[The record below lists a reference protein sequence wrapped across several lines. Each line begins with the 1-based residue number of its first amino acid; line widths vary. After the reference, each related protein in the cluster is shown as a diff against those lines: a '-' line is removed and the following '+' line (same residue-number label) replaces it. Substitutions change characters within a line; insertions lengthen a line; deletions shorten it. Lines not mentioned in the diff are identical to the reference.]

1 MEELVPIV
9 GKLAEKYTSHESTS
23 ITYEKAE
30 QLMGAVLYCI
40 HELWESSGNA
50 PSLNKKLSAQRAY
63 EMGAAYVREK
73 TGKALDLYNRI
84 LPEFCHYENKCLY
97 DTFVKGIPEFFKW
110 YDVQFEPQNTI
121 LTLDYPLLKDISEY
135 TGIDKI
141 FEFIKAIGLEQ
152 KFLKLFPAGYVIN
165 ILSKDNRNWQESMDN
180 ICEIVFKENKWLDCL
195 FIDEVQFLT
204 EEHIKQLWTLAH
216 KYNIDVYCYGLKLDY
231 KNELFPASKQLLI
244 LADTVE
250 EIKSKCCHC
259 VKKATTH
266 LRYVNGKVVK
276 SGESIHIDKIN
287 PSDEKYESVC
297 QDCWNR
303 IK

>member
-1 MEELVPIV
+1 MDYEMEELVPIV
-9 GKLAEKYTSHESTS
+9 GKLAEKYISHESTS

-63 EMGAAYVREK
+63 EMGAAYVRDK

-180 ICEIVFKENKWLDCL
+180 ICEIVFIHVIGHIILGKS
-195 FIDEVQFLT
+195 LT
-204 EEHIKQLWTLAH
+204 VIELEEDDYSYMQKIFKQATLEDIKKQLTTALEIFIKNYYENDRELLNYLSGAISGIVVRL
-216 KYNIDVYCYGLKLDY
+216 KNAADNKVLGNI
-231 KNELFPASKQLLI
+231 I
-244 LADTVE
+244 
-250 EIKSKCCHC
+250 
-259 VKKATTH
+259 
-266 LRYVNGKVVK
+266 
-276 SGESIHIDKIN
+276 
-287 PSDEKYESVC
+287 
-297 QDCWNR
+297 
-303 IK
+303 

>member
-1 MEELVPIV
+1 MDYEMEELVPIV

-63 EMGAAYVREK
+63 EMGAAYVRDK
-73 TGKALDLYNRI
+73 TGKALDLYNRILRI

-180 ICEIVFKENKWLDCL
+180 ICEIVFIHVIGHIILGKS
-195 FIDEVQFLT
+195 LT
-204 EEHIKQLWTLAH
+204 VIELEEDDYSYMQKIFKQATLEDIKKQLTTALEIFIKNYYENDRELLNYLSGAISGIVVRL
-216 KYNIDVYCYGLKLDY
+216 KNAADNKVLGNI
-231 KNELFPASKQLLI
+231 I
-244 LADTVE
+244 
-250 EIKSKCCHC
+250 
-259 VKKATTH
+259 
-266 LRYVNGKVVK
+266 
-276 SGESIHIDKIN
+276 
-287 PSDEKYESVC
+287 
-297 QDCWNR
+297 
-303 IK
+303 

>member
-1 MEELVPIV
+1 MDYEMEELVPIV

-63 EMGAAYVREK
+63 EMGAAYVRDK

-110 YDVQFEPQNTI
+110 YDIQFEPQNTI

-141 FEFIKAIGLEQ
+141 FEFIKSIGLEQ

-180 ICEIVFKENKWLDCL
+180 ICEIVFTHVIGHIMLGKSLTVIELKETDYFYMQEMFEQIALEDIKKHLEVTLEIYIKNYYENDRELLNYLSGAISGIVVRLKNAADNKVLG
-195 FIDEVQFLT
+195 
-204 EEHIKQLWTLAH
+204 
-216 KYNIDVYCYGLKLDY
+216 NI
-231 KNELFPASKQLLI
+231 I
-244 LADTVE
+244 
-250 EIKSKCCHC
+250 
-259 VKKATTH
+259 
-266 LRYVNGKVVK
+266 
-276 SGESIHIDKIN
+276 
-287 PSDEKYESVC
+287 
-297 QDCWNR
+297 
-303 IK
+303 

>member
-1 MEELVPIV
+1 MDYEMEELVPIV

-30 QLMGAVLYCI
+30 QLMGTVLYCI

-110 YDVQFEPQNTI
+110 YDIQFEPQNTI

-141 FEFIKAIGLEQ
+141 FEFIKSIGLEQ

-180 ICEIVFKENKWLDCL
+180 ICEIVFTHVIGHIMLGKSLTVIELKETDYFYMQEMFEQIALEDIKKHLEVTLEIYIKNYYENDRELLNYLSGAISGIVVRLKNAADNKVLG
-195 FIDEVQFLT
+195 
-204 EEHIKQLWTLAH
+204 
-216 KYNIDVYCYGLKLDY
+216 NI
-231 KNELFPASKQLLI
+231 I
-244 LADTVE
+244 
-250 EIKSKCCHC
+250 
-259 VKKATTH
+259 
-266 LRYVNGKVVK
+266 
-276 SGESIHIDKIN
+276 
-287 PSDEKYESVC
+287 
-297 QDCWNR
+297 
-303 IK
+303 

>member
-1 MEELVPIV
+1 MDYEMEELVPIV

-50 PSLNKKLSAQRAY
+50 PSLNEKIPAQRAY
-63 EMGAAYVREK
+63 EIGAEYVEK
-73 TGKALDLYNRI
+73 KTEEALDLYNRI

-180 ICEIVFKENKWLDCL
+180 ICEIVFIHVIGHIILGKS
-195 FIDEVQFLT
+195 LT
-204 EEHIKQLWTLAH
+204 VIELEEDDYSYMQKIFKQATLEDIKKQLTTALEIFIKNYYENDRELLNYLSGAISGIVVRL
-216 KYNIDVYCYGLKLDY
+216 KNAADNKVLGNI
-231 KNELFPASKQLLI
+231 I
-244 LADTVE
+244 
-250 EIKSKCCHC
+250 
-259 VKKATTH
+259 
-266 LRYVNGKVVK
+266 
-276 SGESIHIDKIN
+276 
-287 PSDEKYESVC
+287 
-297 QDCWNR
+297 
-303 IK
+303 

>member
-50 PSLNKKLSAQRAY
+50 PSLNKKLSVQRAY
-63 EMGAAYVREK
+63 EMGAAYVRDK

-180 ICEIVFKENKWLDCL
+180 ICEIVFIHVIGHIILGKS
-195 FIDEVQFLT
+195 LT
-204 EEHIKQLWTLAH
+204 VIELEEDDYSYMQKIFKQATLEDIKKQLTTALEIFIKNYYENDRELLNYLSGAISGIVVRL
-216 KYNIDVYCYGLKLDY
+216 KNAADNKVLGNI
-231 KNELFPASKQLLI
+231 I
-244 LADTVE
+244 
-250 EIKSKCCHC
+250 
-259 VKKATTH
+259 
-266 LRYVNGKVVK
+266 
-276 SGESIHIDKIN
+276 
-287 PSDEKYESVC
+287 
-297 QDCWNR
+297 
-303 IK
+303 

>member
-1 MEELVPIV
+1 MDYEMEELVPIV

-180 ICEIVFKENKWLDCL
+180 ICEIVFIHVIGHIMLGKSLTVIELKETDYFYMQEMFEQIALEDIKKHLEVTLEIYIKNYYENDRELLNYLSGAISGIVVRLKNAADNKVLG
-195 FIDEVQFLT
+195 
-204 EEHIKQLWTLAH
+204 
-216 KYNIDVYCYGLKLDY
+216 NI
-231 KNELFPASKQLLI
+231 I
-244 LADTVE
+244 
-250 EIKSKCCHC
+250 
-259 VKKATTH
+259 
-266 LRYVNGKVVK
+266 
-276 SGESIHIDKIN
+276 
-287 PSDEKYESVC
+287 
-297 QDCWNR
+297 
-303 IK
+303 

>member
-1 MEELVPIV
+1 MDYEMEELVPIV

-110 YDVQFEPQNTI
+110 YDIQFEPQNTI

-141 FEFIKAIGLEQ
+141 FEFIKSIGLEQ
-152 KFLKLFPAGYVIN
+152 KFLKIFPAGYVIN

-180 ICEIVFKENKWLDCL
+180 ICEIVFTHVIGHIMLGKSLTVIELKETDYFYMQEMFEQIALEDIKKHL
-195 FIDEVQFLT
+195 EVTL
-204 EEHIKQLWTLAH
+204 EIYIKNYYENDRELLNYLSGAISGIVVRLKNAADNQVLG
-216 KYNIDVYCYGLKLDY
+216 NI
-231 KNELFPASKQLLI
+231 I
-244 LADTVE
+244 
-250 EIKSKCCHC
+250 
-259 VKKATTH
+259 
-266 LRYVNGKVVK
+266 
-276 SGESIHIDKIN
+276 
-287 PSDEKYESVC
+287 
-297 QDCWNR
+297 
-303 IK
+303 

>member
-1 MEELVPIV
+1 MDYEMEELVPIV

-84 LPEFCHYENKCLY
+84 LPKFCHYENKCLY

-110 YDVQFEPQNTI
+110 YDIQFEPQNTI

-141 FEFIKAIGLEQ
+141 FEFIKSIGLEQ

-180 ICEIVFKENKWLDCL
+180 ICEIVFTHVIGHIMLGKSLTVIEMKETDYFYMQEMFEQIALEDIKKHLEVTLEIYIKNYYENDRELLNYLSGAISGIVVRLKNAADNKVLGNM
-195 FIDEVQFLT
+195 I
-204 EEHIKQLWTLAH
+204 
-216 KYNIDVYCYGLKLDY
+216 
-231 KNELFPASKQLLI
+231 
-244 LADTVE
+244 
-250 EIKSKCCHC
+250 
-259 VKKATTH
+259 
-266 LRYVNGKVVK
+266 
-276 SGESIHIDKIN
+276 
-287 PSDEKYESVC
+287 
-297 QDCWNR
+297 
-303 IK
+303 

>member
-1 MEELVPIV
+1 MDYEMEELVPIV

-110 YDVQFEPQNTI
+110 YDIQFEPQNTI

-180 ICEIVFKENKWLDCL
+180 ICEIVFIHVIGHIILGKSLTVIELEEDDYSYMQKIFKQATLEDIKKLLTTALEIYIKNYYENDRELLNYLSGAISGIVVRLKNAADNKVLG
-195 FIDEVQFLT
+195 
-204 EEHIKQLWTLAH
+204 
-216 KYNIDVYCYGLKLDY
+216 NI
-231 KNELFPASKQLLI
+231 I
-244 LADTVE
+244 
-250 EIKSKCCHC
+250 
-259 VKKATTH
+259 
-266 LRYVNGKVVK
+266 
-276 SGESIHIDKIN
+276 
-287 PSDEKYESVC
+287 
-297 QDCWNR
+297 
-303 IK
+303 

>member
-1 MEELVPIV
+1 MDYEMEELVTIV

-180 ICEIVFKENKWLDCL
+180 ICEIVFIHVIGHIILGKS
-195 FIDEVQFLT
+195 LT
-204 EEHIKQLWTLAH
+204 VIELEEDDYSYMQKIFKQATLEDIKKQLTTALEIFIKNYYENDRELLNYLSGAISGIVVRL
-216 KYNIDVYCYGLKLDY
+216 KNAADNKVLGNI
-231 KNELFPASKQLLI
+231 I
-244 LADTVE
+244 
-250 EIKSKCCHC
+250 
-259 VKKATTH
+259 
-266 LRYVNGKVVK
+266 
-276 SGESIHIDKIN
+276 
-287 PSDEKYESVC
+287 
-297 QDCWNR
+297 
-303 IK
+303 

>member
-1 MEELVPIV
+1 MDYEMEELVPIV

-121 LTLDYPLLKDISEY
+121 LTLGYPLLKDISEY

-141 FEFIKAIGLEQ
+141 FEFIKSIGLEQ

-180 ICEIVFKENKWLDCL
+180 ICEIVFIHVIGHIILGKS
-195 FIDEVQFLT
+195 LT
-204 EEHIKQLWTLAH
+204 VIELEEDDYSYMQKIFKQATLEDIKKQLTTALEIFIKNYYENDRELLNYLSGAISGIVVRL
-216 KYNIDVYCYGLKLDY
+216 KNAADNKVLGNI
-231 KNELFPASKQLLI
+231 I
-244 LADTVE
+244 
-250 EIKSKCCHC
+250 
-259 VKKATTH
+259 
-266 LRYVNGKVVK
+266 
-276 SGESIHIDKIN
+276 
-287 PSDEKYESVC
+287 
-297 QDCWNR
+297 
-303 IK
+303 

>member
-1 MEELVPIV
+1 MDYEMEELVPIV

-63 EMGAAYVREK
+63 EMCAAYVREK

-110 YDVQFEPQNTI
+110 YDIQFEPQNTI

-141 FEFIKAIGLEQ
+141 FEFIKSIGLEQ

-180 ICEIVFKENKWLDCL
+180 ICEIVFIHVIGHIILGKSLTVIELEEADYFYMQEMFEQTDLEDIKKHLEAAFEIFIKNYYENDRELL
-195 FIDEVQFLT
+195 NYLSEYIGGIV
-204 EEHIKQLWTLAH
+204 AR
-216 KYNIDVYCYGLKLDY
+216 LK
-231 KNELFPASKQLLI
+231 NA
-244 LADTVE
+244 ADNKV
-250 EIKSKCCHC
+250 
-259 VKKATTH
+259 
-266 LRYVNGKVVK
+266 LRNM
-276 SGESIHIDKIN
+276 I
-287 PSDEKYESVC
+287 
-297 QDCWNR
+297 
-303 IK
+303 

>member
-1 MEELVPIV
+1 MDYEMEELVPIV

-110 YDVQFEPQNTI
+110 YDIQFEPQNTI
-121 LTLDYPLLKDISEY
+121 LTLDYPLLKDFSEY

-141 FEFIKAIGLEQ
+141 FEFIKSIGLEQ

-180 ICEIVFKENKWLDCL
+180 ICEIVFTHVIGHIMLGKSLTVIELKETDYFYMQEMFEQIALEDIKKHLEVTLEIYIKNYYENDRELLNYLSGAISGIVVRLKNAADNKVLG
-195 FIDEVQFLT
+195 
-204 EEHIKQLWTLAH
+204 
-216 KYNIDVYCYGLKLDY
+216 NI
-231 KNELFPASKQLLI
+231 I
-244 LADTVE
+244 
-250 EIKSKCCHC
+250 
-259 VKKATTH
+259 
-266 LRYVNGKVVK
+266 
-276 SGESIHIDKIN
+276 
-287 PSDEKYESVC
+287 
-297 QDCWNR
+297 
-303 IK
+303 

>member
-1 MEELVPIV
+1 MDYEMEELVPIV

-63 EMGAAYVREK
+63 EMGAAYVRDK

-152 KFLKLFPAGYVIN
+152 IFLKLFPAGYVIN

-180 ICEIVFKENKWLDCL
+180 ICEIVFIHVIGHIILGKS
-195 FIDEVQFLT
+195 LT
-204 EEHIKQLWTLAH
+204 VIELEEDDYSYMQKIFKQATLEDIKKQLTTALEIFIKNYYENDRELLNYLSGAISGIVFRL
-216 KYNIDVYCYGLKLDY
+216 KNAADNQVLRNI
-231 KNELFPASKQLLI
+231 
-244 LADTVE
+244 
-250 EIKSKCCHC
+250 
-259 VKKATTH
+259 
-266 LRYVNGKVVK
+266 
-276 SGESIHIDKIN
+276 
-287 PSDEKYESVC
+287 
-297 QDCWNR
+297 
-303 IK
+303 

>member
-1 MEELVPIV
+1 MDYEMEELVPIV

-110 YDVQFEPQNTI
+110 YDIQFEPQNTI

-180 ICEIVFKENKWLDCL
+180 ICEIVFIHVIGHIILGKS
-195 FIDEVQFLT
+195 LT
-204 EEHIKQLWTLAH
+204 VIELEEDDYSYMQKIFKQATLEDIKKQLTTALEIFIKNYYENDRELLNYLSGAISGIVVRL
-216 KYNIDVYCYGLKLDY
+216 KNAADNKVLGNI
-231 KNELFPASKQLLI
+231 I
-244 LADTVE
+244 
-250 EIKSKCCHC
+250 
-259 VKKATTH
+259 
-266 LRYVNGKVVK
+266 
-276 SGESIHIDKIN
+276 
-287 PSDEKYESVC
+287 
-297 QDCWNR
+297 
-303 IK
+303 

>member
-1 MEELVPIV
+1 MDYEMEELVPIV

-141 FEFIKAIGLEQ
+141 FEFIKSIGLEQ

-180 ICEIVFKENKWLDCL
+180 ICEIVFIHVIGHIILGKS
-195 FIDEVQFLT
+195 LT
-204 EEHIKQLWTLAH
+204 VIELEEDDYSYMQKIFKQATLEDIKKQLTTALEIFIKNYYENDRELLNYLSGAISGIVVRL
-216 KYNIDVYCYGLKLDY
+216 KNAADNKVLGNI
-231 KNELFPASKQLLI
+231 I
-244 LADTVE
+244 
-250 EIKSKCCHC
+250 
-259 VKKATTH
+259 
-266 LRYVNGKVVK
+266 
-276 SGESIHIDKIN
+276 
-287 PSDEKYESVC
+287 
-297 QDCWNR
+297 
-303 IK
+303 

>member
-1 MEELVPIV
+1 MDYEMEELVPIV

-50 PSLNKKLSAQRAY
+50 PSLNKKLSVQRAY

-110 YDVQFEPQNTI
+110 YDIQFEPQNTI

-141 FEFIKAIGLEQ
+141 FEFIKSIGLEQ

-180 ICEIVFKENKWLDCL
+180 ICEIVF
-195 FIDEVQFLT
+195 IHVIG
-204 EEHIKQLWTLAH
+204 HI
-216 KYNIDVYCYGLKLDY
+216 
-231 KNELFPASKQLLI
+231 I
-244 LADTVE
+244 L
-250 EIKSKCCHC
+250 
-259 VKKATTH
+259 
-266 LRYVNGKVVK
+266 GK
-276 SGESIHIDKIN
+276 
-287 PSDEKYESVC
+287 
-297 QDCWNR
+297 
-303 IK
+303 

>member
-1 MEELVPIV
+1 MDYEMEELVPIV

-63 EMGAAYVREK
+63 EMGAAYVRDK

-84 LPEFCHYENKCLY
+84 LPEFWHYENKCLY

-180 ICEIVFKENKWLDCL
+180 ICEIVFIHVIGHIILGKS
-195 FIDEVQFLT
+195 LT
-204 EEHIKQLWTLAH
+204 VIELEEDDYSYMQKIFKQATLEDIKKQLTTALEIFIKNYYENDRELLNYLSGAISGIVVRL
-216 KYNIDVYCYGLKLDY
+216 KNAADNKVLGNI
-231 KNELFPASKQLLI
+231 I
-244 LADTVE
+244 
-250 EIKSKCCHC
+250 
-259 VKKATTH
+259 
-266 LRYVNGKVVK
+266 
-276 SGESIHIDKIN
+276 
-287 PSDEKYESVC
+287 
-297 QDCWNR
+297 
-303 IK
+303 

>member
-1 MEELVPIV
+1 MDYEMEELVPIV

-110 YDVQFEPQNTI
+110 YDIQFEPQNTI
-121 LTLDYPLLKDISEY
+121 LTLDYPVLKDISGY
-135 TGIDKI
+135 AGIDKI
-141 FEFIKAIGLEQ
+141 FEYIKCIGLEQ
-152 KFLKLFPAGYVIN
+152 KFLKSFPAGYVTN
-165 ILSKDNRNWQESMDN
+165 ILFKIDRNWKESMDN
-180 ICEIVFKENKWLDCL
+180 ICETVFTYVTGHILTGKSLVEFELEQTDYLYMQEL
-195 FIDEVQFLT
+195 FIQVALGD
-204 EEHIKQLWTLAH
+204 IKKRLESALEIIIKNYYEDDRELLNYLSSA
-216 KYNIDVYCYGLKLDY
+216 IGGIVVRLKNAADNKVLD
-231 KNELFPASKQLLI
+231 SMI
-244 LADTVE
+244 
-250 EIKSKCCHC
+250 
-259 VKKATTH
+259 
-266 LRYVNGKVVK
+266 
-276 SGESIHIDKIN
+276 
-287 PSDEKYESVC
+287 
-297 QDCWNR
+297 
-303 IK
+303 

>member
-1 MEELVPIV
+1 MDYEMEELVPIV
-9 GKLAEKYTSHESTS
+9 GKVAEKYTSHESTS

-63 EMGAAYVREK
+63 EMGAAYVRDK

-110 YDVQFEPQNTI
+110 YDIQFEPQNTI

-180 ICEIVFKENKWLDCL
+180 ICEIVFIHVIGHIILGKS
-195 FIDEVQFLT
+195 LT
-204 EEHIKQLWTLAH
+204 VIELEEDDYSYMQKIFKQATLEDIKKQLTTALEIFIKNYYENDRELLNYLSGAISGIVVRL
-216 KYNIDVYCYGLKLDY
+216 KNAADNKVLGNI
-231 KNELFPASKQLLI
+231 I
-244 LADTVE
+244 
-250 EIKSKCCHC
+250 
-259 VKKATTH
+259 
-266 LRYVNGKVVK
+266 
-276 SGESIHIDKIN
+276 
-287 PSDEKYESVC
+287 
-297 QDCWNR
+297 
-303 IK
+303 

>member
-1 MEELVPIV
+1 MDYEMEELVPIV

-30 QLMGAVLYCI
+30 QLMGAVVYCI

-110 YDVQFEPQNTI
+110 YDIQFEPQNTI

-141 FEFIKAIGLEQ
+141 FEFIKSIGLEQ

-180 ICEIVFKENKWLDCL
+180 ICEIVFTHVIGHIMLGKSLTVIELKETDYFYMQEMFEQIALEDIKKHLEVTLEIYIKNYYENDRELLNYLSGAISGIVVRLKNAADNKVLG
-195 FIDEVQFLT
+195 
-204 EEHIKQLWTLAH
+204 
-216 KYNIDVYCYGLKLDY
+216 NI
-231 KNELFPASKQLLI
+231 I
-244 LADTVE
+244 
-250 EIKSKCCHC
+250 
-259 VKKATTH
+259 
-266 LRYVNGKVVK
+266 
-276 SGESIHIDKIN
+276 
-287 PSDEKYESVC
+287 
-297 QDCWNR
+297 
-303 IK
+303 

>member
-1 MEELVPIV
+1 MDYEMEELVPIV

-110 YDVQFEPQNTI
+110 YDIQFEPQNTI

-141 FEFIKAIGLEQ
+141 FEFIKSIGLDQ

-180 ICEIVFKENKWLDCL
+180 ICEIVFTHVIGHIMLGKSLTVIELKETDYFYMQEMFEQIALEDIKKHLEVTLEIYIKNYYENDRELLNYLSGAISGIVVRLKNAADNKVLG
-195 FIDEVQFLT
+195 
-204 EEHIKQLWTLAH
+204 
-216 KYNIDVYCYGLKLDY
+216 NI
-231 KNELFPASKQLLI
+231 I
-244 LADTVE
+244 
-250 EIKSKCCHC
+250 
-259 VKKATTH
+259 
-266 LRYVNGKVVK
+266 
-276 SGESIHIDKIN
+276 
-287 PSDEKYESVC
+287 
-297 QDCWNR
+297 
-303 IK
+303 